1 MARQAVVV
9 ARPRLLGPEQLER
22 IHEAAARILAEV
34 GLHVRSPEALSAAE
48 RAGLRVE
55 GERVFPDR
63 VAFEEFVAETRG
75 KPAEEEVAEETSA
88 EIGLGVCQYASHVHD
103 LSTDT
108 LEPLTTDRLVEAAKF
123 VDAMA
128 SRGVRGYAP
137 GAPVDAAP
145 ELQPI
150 VQYNIAAECCRDG
163 RRPVEV
169 RYPQSLP
176 YVMDMAEALG
186 HPYRWQPIYVV
197 SPLTMGGD
205 SFACALAE
213 KDRLE
218 GVGVSN
224 MSSAGASAPVR
235 IGDALAVGV
244 AEVVGAGI
252 VAREVIGLPVSWSIR
267 VCPLDPRTMVLSLG
281 SPEDALFGW
290 ASEEVNAFYQG
301 REPGPP
307 WGSLHSQAKLP
318 NVQTGVE
325 RMAGMMASALFG
337 TRFFTGA
344 GRLSL
349 DEVFSAEQLVI
360 DCEMRDHVQRLIAG
374 VDVECDVEACV
385 AEAAAGTEGGF
396 LGLETTARAYRQT
409 YWLTTLFERGSLA
422 EWLAGDG
429 ADVSRRAKDVARE
442 SLARHDYELAPDL
455 RRELDR
461 IHARAERDLAA

>member
-9 ARPRLLGPEQLER
+9 ARPRLLAPEQLER
-22 IHEAAARILAEV
+22 IHEAAVRILAEV

-63 VAFEEFVAETRG
+63 VAFEEFVDETRRE
-75 KPAEEEVAEETSA
+75 PAEEEAVEEPST

-108 LEPLTTDRLVEAAKF
+108 LEPLTTDRLIEAAKF
-123 VDAMA
+123 IDTMA

-145 ELQPI
+145 ELQAI
-150 VQYNIAAECCRDG
+150 VQYRIAAECCRDG

-169 RYPQSLP
+169 RCPQSLP

-244 AEVVGAGI
+244 AEVAGSGI

-267 VCPLDPRTMVLSLG
+267 VCPIDPRTMVLSLG
-281 SPEDALFGW
+281 SPEDALFEW
-290 ASEEVNAFYQG
+290 ACEEVNAFYQG

-318 NVQTGVE
+318 NVQTGAE
-325 RMAGMMASALFG
+325 RMAGMMTSALFG
-337 TRFFTGA
+337 TRFFGGA

-374 VDVECDVEACV
+374 VDVECDVESCV
-385 AEAAAGTEGGF
+385 AEATAGTEGGF
-396 LGLETTARAYRQT
+396 LGLETTARAYRQV
-409 YWLTTLFERGSLA
+409 YWLTTLFERRSLA

-429 ADVSRRAKDVARE
+429 ADVSRRAKEVARQ
-442 SLARHDYELAPDL
+442 SLARHEYELDADL

-461 IHARAERDLAA
+461 IHARAERDLAT